1 LIEEHLI
8 SRMKEIKLQ
17 ELSVQISQQK
27 NNKEFDRLLYIEK
40 FDKGA
45 FDKEINMRGEGIDES
60 I

>member
-40 FDKGA
+40 FDKEA
-45 FDKEINMRGEGIDES
+45 FDKEINMRGKGIDES